1 MGKMNKYANKI
12 FYVGW
17 TIYILCVLIRL
28 TSWYSLAPENSF
40 GIYVIQFIRYIS
52 YFLCLVAFVSRPIK
66 LKYLI
71 GFAIVEAFLIVVAI
85 SSGDRTMLLLS
96 LVFIGSYKADSNK
109 CIKIWLVVQLLFLF
123 LIITFSLTGL
133 AEDYI
138 FNENLRPRHSL
149 GFEWASIS
157 PTILFHCLLA
167 YIYLKK
173 EKSKILVLIAYAV
186 ISGALF
192 LLTNSRM
199 PFILTLIMILF
210 TVYEKYKHNRFKLSR
225 KIGHKFLRLPLGCM
239 IFSLIIGY
247 AYDRNNITWRSIN
260 LLLSNRLWL
269 QHNAL
274 DYFGLSLFGNK
285 IELVGYSVKT
295 VLNGSAEGASYNYVD
310 CSYIQVMLYYGVLF
324 GVLII
329 AVYRA
334 ILQKYIECNDFFA
347 VWIIVFILLNS
358 LTEPRLINFAYNPFP
373 ILFCSDP
380 RIINKPKEWYI
391 RAQKGLTSNL
401 NRKKI

>member
-1 MGKMNKYANKI
+1 MSIMNKYANKI

-17 TIYILCVLIRL
+17 TIYIPCVLIRL

-71 GFAIVEAFLIVVAI
+71 GFAIVEVFLIVVAI

-96 LVFIGSYKADSNK
+96 LVFLGSYKADSNK
-109 CIKIWLVVQLLFLF
+109 CIKIWLIVQLLFLF
-123 LIITFSLTGL
+123 CVIVFSLVGL
-133 AEDYI
+133 TEDYV
-138 FNENLRPRHSL
+138 FDENLRPRHSL

-157 PTILFHCLLA
+157 PTILYHCLLA

-173 EKSKILVLIAYAV
+173 EKSKILALIVFAV
-186 ISGALF
+186 ISVVFF

-199 PFILTLIMILF
+199 PFILTIIMVLF
-210 TVYEKYKHNRFKLSR
+210 TVWEKFQHNRFKLSR
-225 KIGHKFLRLPLGCM
+225 KIGHKFLWLPLGCM
-239 IFSLIIGY
+239 IFSLVIGY
-247 AYDRNNITWRSIN
+247 AYNRNNNTWRTIN
-260 LLLSNRLWL
+260 MLLSNRLWL

-285 IELVGYSVKT
+285 IELVGYSIKT
-295 VLNGSAEGASYNYVD
+295 ILNGSAEGFKYNYVD

-329 AVYRA
+329 AIYRA
-334 ILQKYIECNDFFA
+334 ILQKYIECNDYFA
-347 VWIIVFILLNS
+347 VWIIVFILLIS

-373 ILFCSDP
+373 ILFSSDP
-380 RIINKPKEWYI
+380 KIFNKPKEWYV
-391 RAQKGLTSNL
+391 RAQKRLVIKINS
-401 NRKKI
+401 KKI